1 MRLILVSFSHLTTIS
16 TPCVTAAPSE
26 PWTLSPHPP
35 LPSLEGCG
43 PVSPVLNRRIGGRNN
58 REPWQVGKACGASRN
73 EPGLLSWLVFAHLS
87 LIFPTDTPLPHTGRG
102 EPREEEDTN

>member
-1 MRLILVSFSHLTTIS
+1 MD
-16 TPCVTAAPSE
+16 PQ
-26 PWTLSPHPP
+26 PHPP

-43 PVSPVLNRRIGGRNN
+43 PVSPVLNRRIGGGGTIG
-58 REPWQVGKACGASRN
+58 EPWQWKGMRCVNEN

-87 LIFPTDTPLPHTGRG
+87 LIFLTDTPCTPYRRG